1 MAAIDERVAS
11 LENKV
16 ASLLARMTSAEGGV
30 RRLNRE
36 DEITDTRYAELRHDI
51 RNLQSGGGRA
61 SIIERPLLPEIV
73 IYARPGGNDDN
84 NGLSE
89 ATAVQSIHRALELV
103 PPIFEDR
110 RYVIDITGLAEETL
124 DVASIAAKVSSLGI
138 WNNVDDSGA
147 AYKDPSIVAFE
158 GDISRGAL
166 TFRAAFTDLAT
177 DVVVTANNAD
187 PVTGLYSVTTTGN
200 FTLDQFKGK
209 QLIGPGFLELGE
221 IQSNTAGPNT
231 VFKTASSYP
240 FTGPLR
246 VVDYGA
252 SITLG
257 DTSDQGNAPNSSV
270 ILCET
275 YFIGIKFIK
284 PPDVFNFGAG
294 ALGIKSG
301 CAVNFTQCEVQGATF
316 RGGGTATFD
325 SCYIYGPVASTFLS
339 GLGSGI
345 YVRNSHVHNIH
356 DGTHGDGSGQTI
368 YQASYFESCPPW
380 GHGGTSQPAHSY
392 SIDNCEFITPTGGC
406 IRYRGTFHC
415 RVKDTILSGS
425 SYGIQTEYDGSLQV
439 DNVRGTVGAAGGIIL
454 ADGVQLQLF
463 NMADGTGVQSAGGNM
478 IALGSSGVFLTYAQ
492 AGALPFF
499 GNATFK
505 GKVNGIEF
513 KSGAADPTAGAGV
526 PANRPAIYIR
536 TGTDQL
542 WLKTGAGDTAW
553 TQLT

>member
-16 ASLLARMTSAEGGV
+16 ASLLARMTSTEGGV

-61 SIIERPLLPEIV
+61 AIIERPLLPEVV

-84 NGLSE
+84 NGLTE

-103 PPIFEDR
+103 PPLFEDR
-110 RYVIDITGLAEETL
+110 RYVIDITGLEEVTL
-124 DVASIAAKVSSLGI
+124 GTSSLASKVSSIGM

-147 AYKDPSIVAFE
+147 AYYDPTIVAFE

-177 DVVVTANNAD
+177 GVVVTSSDAD
-187 PVTGLYSVTTTGN
+187 PVTGLHSVTTTGN
-200 FTLDQFKGK
+200 FTLNQFKGK

-221 IQSNTAGPNT
+221 IQSNTAGPNS

-246 VVDYGA
+246 VCDYGA
-252 SITLG
+252 SISLG
-257 DTSDQGNAPNSSV
+257 DTSDQGNPANSSV
-270 ILCET
+270 ILCDT

-301 CAVNFTQCEVQGATF
+301 CAVNFTQCEIQGATF

-325 SCYIYGPVASTFLS
+325 SCYIYGPEASTFLA
-339 GLGSGI
+339 GLNYGI
-345 YVRNSHVHNIH
+345 YVRGSHVHNIH

-380 GHGGTSQPAHSY
+380 GHGGTSQAAHSF
-392 SIDNCEFITPTGGC
+392 SFDNCEFITPQGVA
-406 IRYRGTFHC
+406 IRYRGPLHA
-415 RVKDTILSGS
+415 RVKDTLINGGT
-425 SYGIQTEYDGSLQV
+425 YGIQTDYIGSLQV
-439 DNVRGTVGAAGGIIL
+439 DNVRGVVGTAGIYQY
-454 ADGVQLQLF
+454 DGMQIQLI
-463 NMADGTGVQSAGGNM
+463 NMSDGTGVQSAGGNM
-478 IALGSSGVFLTYAQ
+478 IALGSSGLFIGYTL
-492 AGALPFF
+492 AGALPFY

-505 GKVNGIEF
+505 GSVNGIEF
-513 KSGAADPTAGAGV
+513 KTGAADPTAGDGV
-526 PANRPAIYIR
+526 AANRPAIYVR

-542 WLKTGAGDTAW
+542 WLKTGAGNTAW
-553 TQLT
+553 TQIS